1 MKPDLQPPENNDNAT
16 GLPGFRSWRSVY
28 LFVFGV
34 FVLWVG
40 LLTVLTELYS

>member
-1 MKPDLQPPENNDNAT
+1 MHHPPEENDETT

-28 LFVFGV
+28 LFVLGV